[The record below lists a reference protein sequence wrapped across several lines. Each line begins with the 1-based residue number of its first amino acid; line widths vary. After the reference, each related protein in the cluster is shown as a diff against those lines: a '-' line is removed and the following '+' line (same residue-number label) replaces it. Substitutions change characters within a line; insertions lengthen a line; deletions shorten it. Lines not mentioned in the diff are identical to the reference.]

1 MIFQSL
7 VARVILL
14 NILLVSIVIGAF
26 TMFHIRREE
35 EHLINSTRRSAHLLL
50 TTVEKAIFNSMR
62 VGNSYDVQNILEMV
76 GRSHSVATV
85 RIFHPDGTILKSS
98 RPTEIGR
105 RLRSFDLTLYQN
117 NRVEGVFK
125 VDGKDVL
132 GLVRPIVTD
141 EQCFL
146 CHGEGRK
153 VVGVLDLNFSLEQMT
168 DQIWE
173 SYQSFMLHMVVT
185 ILILSG
191 GISFL
196 LLRFVRRPMEEMADK
211 MALVEQGDL
220 SVRLEP
226 RYADEMGSLI
236 RSFNSMVDKL
246 QRAREELEEVH
257 YRQMQRADRLA
268 SVGEMATGL
277 AHEIKN
283 PLAGISGAISV
294 LAQDFPEDDPR
305 REVVDQVLEQIA
317 RLNKTVTDLLYFG
330 RPGKPEMTWVDINN
344 LIKETLFFIS
354 QHPEARNIHRVKELA
369 RELPPA
375 LVDAK
380 QIQQVLFNIII
391 NAIQAMEEGGT
402 LTVHSSVKTGPRG
415 RELIHVEIR
424 DTGPGIAPDMLDRI
438 FTPFHTTKNQG
449 TGLGLA
455 ICKQLVEQHGGT
467 IGVESEVGEGTV
479 FTIELPVHFRPE
491 IEAQAKEETGG

>member
-1 MIFQSL
+1 VIFHSL
-7 VARVILL
+7 VTRVIIL
-14 NILLVSIVIGAF
+14 NILLVSVVIGAF

-35 EHLINSTRRSAHLLL
+35 EHLINSTRRSAWLLL
-50 TTVEKAIFNSMR
+50 STVEKAIFNSMR
-62 VGNSYDVQNILEMV
+62 VGNSFDVQNILEMV
-76 GRSHSVATV
+76 GRSHSLTNV
-85 RIFHPDGTILKSS
+85 RIFHPDGTILKSA
-98 RPTEIGR
+98 RPEEIGT

-117 NRVEGVFK
+117 NRREGVFK
-125 VDGKDVL
+125 VDGKEVL
-132 GLVRPIVTD
+132 GLVKPIVTN
-141 EQCFL
+141 EQCFF
-146 CHGEGRK
+146 CHGQGRK
-153 VVGVLDLNFSLEQMT
+153 VVGVLNLNFSLEQMT

-185 ILILSG
+185 IVILSS

-196 LLRFVRRPMEEMADK
+196 LLRFVKRPMEEMVEK
-211 MALVEQGDL
+211 MAQVEKGDL

-246 QRAREELEEVH
+246 QQAREELEEVH
-257 YRQMQRADRLA
+257 SKQMQRADRLA

-305 REVVDQVLEQIA
+305 REVVDQILEQIA

-330 RPGKPEMTWVDINN
+330 RPGKPELTWVDING

-369 RELPPA
+369 RDLPPA
-375 LVDAK
+375 LVDVK

-391 NAIQAMEEGGT
+391 NAIQAMEDGGT
-402 LTVHSSVKTGPRG
+402 LTVKTSVSPGRG
-415 RELIHVEIR
+415 DSRLIQIEIR
-424 DTGPGIAPDMLDRI
+424 DTGPGIPPEMLDRI
-438 FTPFHTTKNQG
+438 FAPFHTTKNQG
-449 TGLGLA
+449 TGLGLP

-467 IGVESEVGEGTV
+467 IRVESEVGRGAA
-479 FTIELPVHFRPE
+479 FIIELPVQFRPE
-491 IEAQAKEETGG
+491 FDRKEDTGG